1 MGANSSNTTA
11 AQAQKDLGLAVLQD
25 TYAALD
31 HGELQ
36 GHEERL
42 REAANHLWEAYCMG
56 AKEPAVVWPLKQLW
70 TDTGHLDRVIELL
83 KDYIEAS
90 DDAEERFLAGHYVVD
105 TYALMKADELAVEHH
120 RRYMAEL
127 GPSVPAWRRLW
138 SFSDSTMLACWQR
151 SGQID
156 DWLSLSLPIYESVQV
171 DDESRLAVAYYL
183 RTLTGVRKNQER
195 LHEAVSCAERI
206 LDLYRNDDSPDALR
220 LTADALSALNSL
232 YKQMGDVEQRERAM
246 REVLKLPERVEDARK
261 RAAAR
266 RDAEGHKLAELYQG
280 NAVTLCNNLA
290 YTLMWN
296 GRPEDS
302 IALFERALA
311 YRENPISRFFYA
323 GVLMEG
329 RGDREAALA
338 NLRKAASDPRSSLVH
353 RFEEAFRENPSFAS
367 VHNDPEF
374 LTIVRQGAAR
384 YKAVGGL

>member
-31 HGELQ
+31 HDELQ

-56 AKEPAVVWPLKQLW
+56 VKEPAVVWPLKQLW
-70 TDTGHLDRVIELL
+70 TDTGHLARVIELL

-90 DDAEERFLAGHYVVD
+90 DNPEERFLAGHYVVD

-127 GPSVPAWRRLW
+127 YQRNAANLCHSLAFKLIW
-138 SFSDSTMLACWQR
+138 S
-151 SGQID
+151 
-156 DWLSLSLPIYESVQV
+156 
-171 DDESRLAVAYYL
+171 
-183 RTLTGVRKNQER
+183 
-195 LHEAVSCAERI
+195 
-206 LDLYRNDDSPDALR
+206 
-220 LTADALSALNSL
+220 
-232 YKQMGDVEQRERAM
+232 
-246 REVLKLPERVEDARK
+246 
-261 RAAAR
+261 
-266 RDAEGHKLAELYQG
+266 
-280 NAVTLCNNLA
+280 
-290 YTLMWN
+290 

-302 IALFERALA
+302 IALFERALS
-311 YRENPISRFFYA
+311 YRENPITRFFYA
-323 GVLMEG
+323 GVLMQV
-329 RGDREAALA
+329 RGDREAALD

-353 RFEEAFRENPSFAS
+353 RFEEAFRENSSFAS
-367 VHNDPEF
+367 VHNDPES